1 VSTLANLAAA
11 GREYSAAAKAVSSK
25 TAIPRQPSAPES
37 ELLIALGIASVW
49 VRRAAAMRPISFDGK
64 RLTKSAKSPS
74 ISQVVRFSLAWSGMN
89 ALFSRD
95 SVFSLLGI
103 AAPRSELDRF
113 KALYASTGIPSTSLT
128 AHLTTLHTLLVKP
141 TLAYIP
147 GHPPGSSHSVLKA
160 LHFKYTPVQYQST
173 GSGKAVTA
181 AIASGN
187 LSALDLPLLI
197 YLMRNWSVHGGFVNS
212 NFRSVRGFDTYID
225 TVSEAMSI
233 IHLGVAKQ
241 LALNA

>member
-1 VSTLANLAAA
+1 VTTLANLAAA
-11 GREYSAAAKAVSSK
+11 GREYGAAAKAVSSK
-25 TAIPRQPSAPES
+25 ATVPRQPSAPES

-74 ISQVVRFSLAWSGMN
+74 ISQVVRFGFAWSGMN

-113 KALYASTGIPSTSLT
+113 KALYANAGIPATALA
-128 AHLTTLHTLLVKP
+128 AHLTALHTLLIRP

-147 GHPPGSSHSVLKA
+147 GHLPGTRHSVLKA
-160 LHFKYTPVQYQST
+160 LHLKYTPVHYQNT

-187 LSALDLPLLI
+187 LAALDIPLLI
-197 YLMRNWSVHGGFVNS
+197 YLLRNWSVHGGFVNS
-212 NFRSVRGFDTYID
+212 NFRSVRGFEAYVE
-225 TVSEAMSI
+225 TVSEALSI
-233 IHLGVAKQ
+233 IHLEIAKQ
-241 LALNA
+241 LAAKA